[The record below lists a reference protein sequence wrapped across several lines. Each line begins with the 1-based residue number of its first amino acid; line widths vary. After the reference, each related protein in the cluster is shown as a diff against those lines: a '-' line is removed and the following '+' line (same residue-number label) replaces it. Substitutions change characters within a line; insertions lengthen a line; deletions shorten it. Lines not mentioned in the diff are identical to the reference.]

1 MKESSNM
8 TETEIKS
15 LTLHIQRQTEI
26 AEAQAAR
33 TRAAFAEEVARLND
47 RLDRLQEL
55 IKQFP
60 G

>member
-1 MKESSNM
+1 M